1 MEGVGIV
8 AAYEHRIH
16 IGTPQAELLET
27 VWEPAR
33 AGRPQAGQQTQGDG
47 RQDAG
52 QPEAMAQPGEV
63 AAGLGEVQTRGQSRC
78 PPDLGRR
85 PTITQAQHAAHTVA
99 DQVELGR
106 PSRVQ
111 HVRNGSRE
119 VVA

>member
-1 MEGVGIV
+1 ME
-8 AAYEHRIH
+8 AYEHRIH

-33 AGRPQAGQQTQGDG
+33 AGRHHAGQQTDGDG

-63 AAGLGEVQTRGQSRC
+63 ATGMGQVQTRGDSRC
-78 PPDLGRR
+78 TPDLGSR
-85 PTITQAQHAAHTVA
+85 PTITQAQHASHTVA
-99 DQVELGR
+99 DQVELVR

-111 HVRNGSRE
+111 HLRNGSRE
-119 VVA
+119 VAA